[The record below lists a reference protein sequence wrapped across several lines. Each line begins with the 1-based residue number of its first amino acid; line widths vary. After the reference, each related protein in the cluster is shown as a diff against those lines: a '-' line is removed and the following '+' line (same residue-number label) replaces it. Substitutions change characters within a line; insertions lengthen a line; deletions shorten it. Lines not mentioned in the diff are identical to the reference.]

1 MDVVRE
7 KKRSMP
13 RGVLVALIVAALL
26 AAVGVSAYSL
36 SHAGPGGVA
45 VDRATIVTD
54 VATRGTLMRSIAAAG
69 TLVSEEIR
77 VVSVE
82 QPGVVEQVFLKP
94 GASVSPGAAIA
105 RLSNPDLEASVVAA
119 RSALQVAQAQ
129 LVSAQQEAKA
139 SSLTQQS
146 TLAGAQA
153 QMQEDVTNVSSLRDL
168 HRSGW
173 VADTTYR
180 IAQIKAQQSQR
191 QVEISRSQIS
201 VDSANQDAKVAQA
214 QAQVDEA
221 AATLQAKEAQV
232 DALIVRARS
241 GGVVQSVAIDPGAQV
256 SAGTELARIAD
267 QRSLK
272 AVLQVPEGQVHD
284 IAIGM
289 PARIDTGNGTVDGR
303 VARIA
308 PAAQNGSVAVDV
320 VFSRTLPAGSRPDL
334 NVDGTIDLERIAN
347 AVSIARPAGAADNTT
362 VGLYRILPDRV
373 HAQLVDVRLGRGSAD
388 RVQVL
393 SGVNPGDTV
402 IVSDTSAYGGQP
414 VLRLH

>member
-7 KKRSMP
+7 KKRSVP
-13 RGVLVALIVAALL
+13 RGALAAIVVIVLLVA
-26 AAVGVSAYSL
+26 VGFSAYSL

-54 VATRGTLMRSIAAAG
+54 VATRGTLMRSISAAG

-82 QPGVVEQVFLKP
+82 QPGVVEQVFVKP
-94 GASVSPGAAIA
+94 GATVASGTAIA
-105 RLSNPDLEASVVAA
+105 QLSNPDLDASVVAA

-129 LVSAQQEAKA
+129 LVSAQQEAKSA
-139 SSLTQQS
+139 SLTQQS
-146 TLAGAQA
+146 SLAGAQA
-153 QMQEDVTNVSSLRDL
+153 QMQEDVTNVSSLREL

-173 VADTTYR
+173 VADTTFR

-191 QVEISRSQIS
+191 QVEISRSQVS
-201 VDSANQDAKVAQA
+201 VDSANQDAKIAQA

-232 DALIVRARS
+232 SALIVRARS
-241 GGVVQSVAIDPGAQV
+241 GGVVQSVAVDPGAQV
-256 SAGTELARIAD
+256 SAGTELARVAD

-272 AVLQVPEGQVHD
+272 AVLQVAEGQVHD
-284 IAIGM
+284 IAVGM
-289 PARIDTGNGTVDGR
+289 PARIDTGNGTVTGS

-320 VFSRTLPAGSRPDL
+320 DFTRALPPGSRPDL
-334 NVDGTIDLERIAN
+334 NVDGVVDLERIDN
-347 AVSIARPAGAADNTT
+347 AISIARPAGAADNTT
-362 VGLYRILPDRV
+362 VNLYKISPDRI
-373 HAQLVDVRLGRGSAD
+373 HAQLVDVHLGRGSAD

-393 SGVNPGDTV
+393 SGISPGDTV